1 MCRCGRCGPRCGGS
15 PARDQ
20 LRAWGI
26 KVIYTTLTPCH
37 GYAPCTT
44 DNDADRADTNTW
56 ITDQTDYTTPTVTY
70 TDAEQT
76 VAIPDPTSTA
86 DPPALILN
94 AGTAPSDYDPGDHVN
109 LTADAYHAI
118 SDTLDLTTLGPDA

>member
-44 DNDADRADTNTW
+44 DNDADRADANTR

-86 DPPALILN
+86 D
-94 AGTAPSDYDPGDHVN
+94 
-109 LTADAYHAI
+109 AYHAI